1 MDNHRIS
8 RNILALFI
16 ATLFLFGCSVPSTNI
31 AHDSSIPNAETITRS
46 QPITTKSK
54 PFPKHIQKLHP
65 LRPLSQ

>member
-16 ATLFLFGCSVPSTNI
+16 ATLFLFGCSVPSANM

-46 QPITTKSK
+46 QP
-54 PFPKHIQKLHP
+54 
-65 LRPLSQ
+65 